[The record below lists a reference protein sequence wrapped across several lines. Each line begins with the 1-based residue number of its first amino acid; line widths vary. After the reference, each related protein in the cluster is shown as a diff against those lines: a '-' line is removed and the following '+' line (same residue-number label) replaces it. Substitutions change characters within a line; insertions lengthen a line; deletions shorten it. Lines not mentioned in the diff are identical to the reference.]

1 MVLDLL
7 LHHVLNELRLE
18 WAIALDCDCLK
29 ARSTVNMLFDMM
41 AFIVSQEF
49 VIILIFSMHRR
60 MHWRVLWDGHA
71 VDRNDNVRNW
81 VCRRVFIVFFM
92 VNVVEDVALFLLFI
106 QVSYLEL
113 LPKGIFG
120 RSCCHM

>member
-1 MVLDLL
+1 MLLDLL
-7 LHHVLNELRLE
+7 LHHVLDELRIE

-60 MHWRVLWDGHA
+60 ILWDGHA

-81 VCRRVFIVFFM
+81 VCLRVVVVFFM
-92 VNVVEDVALFLLFI
+92 VNMVEDVALFLLFI
-106 QVSYLEL
+106 QVSYFKFLH
-113 LPKGIFG
+113 KGIFG
-120 RSCCHM
+120 RSGCHM

>member
-49 VIILIFSMHRR
+49 IVILIRAMHRVW
-60 MHWRVLWDGHA
+60 HWRM
-71 VDRNDNVRNW
+71 RK
-81 VCRRVFIVFFM
+81 CM
-92 VNVVEDVALFLLFI
+92 
-106 QVSYLEL
+106 
-113 LPKGIFG
+113 
-120 RSCCHM
+120 